1 MDKKR
6 FDLSGKV
13 AVVTGGTGLIGQEYC
28 RGFAEAGA
36 KVVVADVDFEQCK
49 ELCSSLP
56 GESIAAAFDVTS
68 KKDIEAAKTMIEEKL
83 GPVDILINNAAINDK
98 FEDPHSVGEL
108 TKFENYP
115 EEIWKRS
122 VDVNITGVFL
132 CCQVFGADMAK
143 RGKGSIINI
152 ASTYG
157 ITAPNQDLYIDEKGE
172 QNFYKTAAYPATK
185 GAVVMLTKFLA
196 SYWGPKGVRVNTL
209 SPGGVENGQDP
220 YFIKKYSEN
229 TPLKRM
235 AKSTDYVGGAIYLA
249 SEDSGYVNGHNLV
262 IDGGWTIW

>member
-1 MDKKR
+1 MQKPQ

-13 AVVTGGTGLIGQEYC
+13 ALVTGATGLIGQEYC
-28 RGFAEAGA
+28 RGLSAAGA
-36 KVVVADVDFEQCK
+36 KVIVADMDHETCK
-49 ELCSSLP
+49 ELASSLP
-56 GESIAAAFDVTS
+56 NEAIAVTFDVT
-68 KKDIEAAKTMIEEKL
+68 KKKEVEAAKAIIEEKL
-83 GPVDILINNAAINDK
+83 GPVDVLINNAAINDK

-115 EEIWKRS
+115 EEIWRKS

-132 CCQVFGADMAK
+132 CCQVFGAEMAK

-157 ITAPNQDLYIDEKGE
+157 ITAPNQDLYIDEQGE

-185 GAVVMLTKFLA
+185 GAVVMLTRFLA

-220 YFIKKYSEN
+220 YFIKKYSDA

-235 AKSTDYVGGAIYLA
+235 AHSTDYIGGAIYLA
-249 SEDSGYVNGHNLV
+249 SDASGYVNGHNLV